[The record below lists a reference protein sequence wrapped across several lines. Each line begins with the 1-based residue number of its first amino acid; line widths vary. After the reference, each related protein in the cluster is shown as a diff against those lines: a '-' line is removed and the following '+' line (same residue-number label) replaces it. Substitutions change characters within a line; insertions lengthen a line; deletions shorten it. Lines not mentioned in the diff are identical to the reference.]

1 MSDLRTI
8 AARAPQNVPQ
18 NGSVR
23 QRPTRREA
31 EQAVEVL
38 LAWTGDDPTREGL
51 QDTPRRVVEAYEEYF
66 KGYNEEPLAWL
77 EDDDTDMARGY
88 DDMVM
93 LRGIHVQSFCE
104 HHLIPFEGHA
114 HIAYLP
120 GRRLVGLS
128 RLVRVV
134 ETLARR
140 LQTQEALTEQ
150 IAAVLVEGL
159 KPRGVAILIEAEH
172 QCMSM
177 RGVRQRGVKTLTT
190 RFTGEFETDASFRDR
205 FLSLCRD
212 GTDLARP

>member
-8 AARAPQNVPQ
+8 ASRAPHNVPQ
-18 NGSVR
+18 NENVR

-38 LAWTGDDPTREGL
+38 LAWAGDDPTREGL

-93 LRGIHVQSFCE
+93 LRGINVQSFCE
-104 HHLIPFEGHA
+104 HHLIPFEGKA

-159 KPRGVAILIEAEH
+159 KPRGIAILIEAEH

-205 FLSLCRD
+205 FLSLSRD
-212 GTDLARP
+212 GADVARP

>member
-8 AARAPQNVPQ
+8 ASRAPHNVPQ
-18 NGSVR
+18 NENVR

-38 LAWTGDDPTREGL
+38 LAWAGDDPTREGL

-93 LRGIHVQSFCE
+93 LRGINVQSFCE
-104 HHLIPFEGHA
+104 HHLIPFEGKA

-159 KPRGVAILIEAEH
+159 KPRGIAILIEAEH

-205 FLSLCRD
+205 FLSLSRD
-212 GTDLARP
+212 GADLARP